1 LFIDYDRAM
10 AHEDLRFRIE
20 VWDAGEAHIEHVVAV
35 ASDMMVAIAA
45 LDVAGQ
51 QYPKRTI
58 TLRKCAK
65 VRQHPDSIP
74 VHTMPDV

>member
-1 LFIDYDRAM
+1 LFTTYDDAM
-10 AHEDLRFRIE
+10 AHEDLPFQVE
-20 VWDAGEAHIEHVVAV
+20 VWDAGEAHIVAV

-58 TLRKCAK
+58 TLRKCAE
-65 VRQHPDSIP
+65 VRRYPDNIP
-74 VHTMPDV
+74 VYTMPDV